1 MALCFI
7 FLLMLLHTH
16 LSQHSSLPVQNLQDA
31 EHGKFSALHLND
43 KLYMKDKS
51 GKRLELHEV
60 HSGPNP
66 ISNSFRE
73 EVPDMNLQ
81 TAP

>member
-7 FLLMLLHTH
+7 FLLMLLQTH
-16 LSQHSSLPVQNLQDA
+16 LSLHSSSPIQNLED
-31 EHGKFSALHLND
+31 GKFSTLKLND
-43 KLYMKDKS
+43 KTFMENNS

-66 ISNSFRE
+66 ISNFFKE
-73 EVPDMNLQ
+73 EVTDTNLQ

>member
-7 FLLMLLHTH
+7 FLLMLLQTH
-16 LSQHSSLPVQNLQDA
+16 LSLHSLLPIQKLQDA
-31 EHGKFSALHLND
+31 ELGKPSASKLTD
-43 KLYMKDKS
+43 KLFTENNS

-66 ISNSFRE
+66 ISNSFNE
-73 EVPDMNLQ
+73 EVPDIKLQ

>member
-7 FLLMLLHTH
+7 FLLMLLLTH
-16 LSQHSSLPVQNLQDA
+16 LSLHSSLPIQNLDDS
-31 EHGKFSALHLND
+31 ELGKFSAVKLNK
-43 KLYMKDKS
+43 KLFLEYNN

-73 EVPDMNLQ
+73 EVPDMNLE